1 MSTKNLSRF
10 PMAYNK
16 FPVDN
21 LKRLCEELNQSN
33 VESITVIVKEKGSEW
48 PDLYAYGET
57 ATNNALLVGTL
68 EYAKLIF
75 TSCRTQIDDPYH
87 NDE

>member
-1 MSTKNLSRF
+1 MDNVSKL

-21 LKRLCEELNQSN
+21 LKRLCEELSQCDI
-33 VESITVIVKEKGSEW
+33 ESITVIVKEKGSEW

-57 ATNNALLVGTL
+57 AVNNALLVGTL

-75 TSCRTQIDDPYH
+75 TSCRTQIDDPYQS
-87 NDE
+87 EE